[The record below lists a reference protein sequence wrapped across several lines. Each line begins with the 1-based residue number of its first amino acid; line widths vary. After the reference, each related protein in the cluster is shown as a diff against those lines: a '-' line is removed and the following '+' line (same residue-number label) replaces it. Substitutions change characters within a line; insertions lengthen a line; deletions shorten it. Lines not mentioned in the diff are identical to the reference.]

1 MRTTKQLSI
10 TVPTDMADAI
20 KERVASGAYASE
32 SEVIRDGLRTLF
44 ARDEAMETWLRTEVV
59 TAIDAIEADP
69 SRGVTPDEV
78 RAALRENTSRR
89 ERSAQR

>member
-44 ARDEAMETWLRTEVV
+44 ARDEAMEMWLRTEVAA
-59 TAIDAIEADP
+59 AIDAIEADP
-69 SRGVTPDEV
+69 LRGVTPDEV
-78 RAALRENTSRR
+78 RAALRENASRR